1 MFTFPDIETR
11 LQALEKAL
19 MESTHFQLQKAFS
32 PFLSFSSQEQ
42 TYLALLDPGSHIWEQ
57 KIQ

>member
-42 TYLALLDPGSHIWEQ
+42 TYLALLDPGSHI
-57 KIQ
+57 